1 MKLLEKNN
9 RIFFRFT
16 ALLLVVGIVLF
27 YLVVNWIIRH
37 KVDETLRV
45 NRLHAV
51 ELLRQGKPLPQFA
64 PILEVHILSDQH
76 GARNI
81 YSDTLIYDP
90 VEKEEEPYR
99 QLITHEKVGGQW
111 YEVINRTS
119 LVESSEL
126 MLAIGGCTLGLGLLL
141 FVGLAWLNSRSARR
155 LWRPFQ
161 QQLDALK
168 NFSLSQ
174 QQPLHLVTD
183 GVSEFEEL
191 KTALQQLTE
200 KVRAD
205 YRNLKEFTENASH
218 EIQTPLA
225 IIRSKIESLVENE
238 QITDKQM
245 KVLEAIYQAANRLSR
260 INQSLLLLAKIENR
274 QFEGASPVLVN
285 EIIDEQLKMLE
296 ELTDAKNL
304 HLRTALSKGPAL
316 RANRPLIE
324 ILIKNLLEN
333 AIRYSQPGD
342 TIKIESTP
350 GRITFGNPGKRPVEH
365 PERLFGRFQKQSNHH
380 SSTGLGLAIVSKICE
395 VNGWKAGYDYQD
407 GQHEFSIT
415 FQQ

>member
-1 MKLLEKNN
+1 MFVSHT
-9 RIFFRFT
+9 RRVSTPRPVPDAWPQT
-16 ALLLVVGIVLF
+16 A
-27 YLVVNWIIRH
+27 R
-37 KVDETLRV
+37 R
-45 NRLHAV
+45 
-51 ELLRQGKPLPQFA
+51 PQ
-64 PILEVHILSDQH
+64 
-76 GARNI
+76 
-81 YSDTLIYDP
+81 
-90 VEKEEEPYR
+90 
-99 QLITHEKVGGQW
+99 
-111 YEVINRTS
+111 
-119 LVESSEL
+119 
-126 MLAIGGCTLGLGLLL
+126 
-141 FVGLAWLNSRSARR
+141 SARR

-161 QQLDALK
+161 QQLNALK

-191 KTALQQLTE
+191 KTALQDLTE
-200 KVRAD
+200 KVRGD

-218 EIQTPLA
+218 EIQTPLS
-225 IIRSKIESLVENE
+225 IIRSKIESLIENE
-238 QITDKQM
+238 QITDEQM
-245 KVLEAIYQAANRLSR
+245 SVLDTIYQAANRRSR